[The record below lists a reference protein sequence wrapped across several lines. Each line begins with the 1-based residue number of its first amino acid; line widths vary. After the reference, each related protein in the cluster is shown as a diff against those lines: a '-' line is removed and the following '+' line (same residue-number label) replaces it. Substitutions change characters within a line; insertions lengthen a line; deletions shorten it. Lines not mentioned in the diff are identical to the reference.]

1 MFILVESQVLNNQYK
16 YSICSLKM
24 YILSQSKWA
33 EHSNRAEHHITS
45 RFKKYMSTL
54 VLTYLFICI
63 KCKHSTLN
71 MNVGLL
77 VKGMSRIYKTAATV
91 KSLAAVL
98 VVNAE

>member
-1 MFILVESQVLNNQYK
+1 
-16 YSICSLKM
+16 
-24 YILSQSKWA
+24 
-33 EHSNRAEHHITS
+33 
-45 RFKKYMSTL
+45 
-54 VLTYLFICI
+54 
-63 KCKHSTLN
+63 